1 MGAAGYNLGYLLH
14 IQKNIVA
21 SLNASEAAELQRNLA
36 ELDSFEQLNSRLRAS
51 IPKYESWIAEQ
62 IRNGANEL
70 QLSISYP
77 PPRPLDLSPTIA
89 RISSLLCRVT
99 PEVSALQDRLLEE
112 MFNPS
117 GALSNYLKNLSDS
130 DKVLF
135 LSALINNNADNIY
148 LILKNAPGL
157 AEVPAEQLKQI
168 IYHKSA
174 MEVANYGAFTN
185 TLVANMIA
193 KICQPADGAPALTQD
208 KTMAL
213 FEKAMRGISD
223 HDLPLPIKKNICQ
236 YLFSALSSSIGIRTP
251 LQAAGQLHYS
261 TSSTDRIKRPAI
273 DWLDYLLVTNKT
285 LIDEMTPAKKHEL
298 QNALDRYDGITRN
311 NTLATGPH
319 EITDSTTAVS
329 RIYELL
335 CREPAEI
342 NIARVSIDVAL
353 KDGPNSPL
361 SRYLSNLPTEKK
373 AKLISA
379 LISNDRDILGN
390 MLSEIPTLAA
400 IDKERLNQVA
410 ESGRLEYFLNPT
422 VVTLIKML
430 VEPADGQTA
439 SPAKRILLL
448 ERAIGNVPDGFISTS
463 MKKTLYAQILP
474 PHELQLLDYAYHE
487 TAKIITTVE
496 AQKHTGKISPTKYKT
511 AIQAELDYSEF
522 ILLTLGV
529 LKDVLHNDSPSGA
542 SSIQKA
548 ELNHIRRLYM
558 ARDYENAIT
567 KINEFC
573 VNHREAI
580 GGALADT
587 ITLRSPRLNEVNR
600 SKNYPRRFFETR
612 LGQTFLG
619 QAVELERINRICL
632 AITGVR
638 FETDGITPGSPEAAQ
653 VVKDA
658 VSAVIDF
665 CQPPHYAREEMHH
678 RYKELSAQSEFFRD
692 RVKTYRPGFHHK
704 SLAGSPTALSS
715 PSIHSRN
722 RGVMV
727 SNQPSF
733 GDEITQQDYINKTTD
748 KIGSSAPYS
757 PLARRSAFAGNISGH
772 AYGMVARLEKYMQL
786 NRSSPTLEDDVNHF
800 IKAFM
805 SDYTSRGSHSFF
817 EVFDAFNEPAVL
829 RIFAD
834 CGVRL
839 NLEWSDELLEQ
850 VTNASQDYT
859 AALVLRRTTHTSLS
873 ESLATHGSMPPL
885 HRAAYKG
892 NKVIVEQLLNSGQD
906 PNESEP
912 KDHNTPLHVAAMQ
925 NHPHAVKILLSH
937 PHIEVN
943 KKRADGM
950 TPLHL
955 AVKSGH
961 LAIAHQLLHAEFA
974 PANPNILDNSEET
987 PLLIAVRAGRRDLV
1001 ELLLKEGADP
1011 NVGKSPLLEAFKK
1024 GDTSLAM
1031 LILEHGGNPNVTNND
1046 GMTALHLVIENPAL
1060 EQRKLV
1066 QLLLQK
1072 GAINTED
1079 TTATTP
1085 LRMAIAAGLAE
1096 ISTDIL
1102 LSMNRSELTA
1112 ADKMAILSNKA
1123 LPKALA
1129 ACCSIQ
1135 IMESTTRKMEL
1146 LSRTLHRENAL
1157 GEVLYSEPIPASM
1170 FAPKRFNGQ
1179 PVTGSVDTLM
1189 RAHSA
1194 DVRTLEA
1201 PAPEMG
1207 PELGAPY
1214 RE

>member
-1 MGAAGYNLGYLLH
+1 MGAARYNLGYLLH

-21 SLNASEAAELQRNLA
+21 SLNASETAELQQNLA
-36 ELDSFEQLNSRLRAS
+36 ELETLERFNYDLQLSLPR
-51 IPKYESWIAEQ
+51 YESWIAEQ
-62 IRNGANEL
+62 IRNGADEVPL
-70 QLSISYP
+70 KASYP
-77 PPRPLDLSPTIA
+77 PPRPLDLSPTVA
-89 RISSLLCRVT
+89 RISSLICRVT
-99 PEVSALQDRLLEE
+99 PAAGSLQDRLLLEVI
-112 MFNPS
+112 NPS
-117 GALSNYLKNLSDS
+117 GVLSSYLKNLSES

-135 LSALINNNADNIY
+135 LSALINNNAENIY

-157 AEVPAEQLKQI
+157 AGIPAEQLKQI
-168 IYHKSA
+168 IYHRNA
-174 MEVANYGAFTN
+174 MAIATFGAFTN
-185 TLVANMIA
+185 PFITQLIGR
-193 KICQPADGAPALTQD
+193 ICQPADGEPALTED

-213 FEKAMRGISD
+213 FEKAMKGISD
-223 HDLPLPIKKNICQ
+223 NDLPLPIKKNICQ
-236 YLFSALSSSIGIRTP
+236 YIFTALGPTIKINNF
-251 LQAAGQLHYS
+251 LEAAGQIHYS
-261 TSSTDRIKRPAI
+261 SISTGRIKRPAV

-298 QNALDRYDGITRN
+298 QKALERYDGIIRN
-311 NTLATGPH
+311 HTFATSPQ
-319 EITDSTTAVS
+319 EAIDSTAAAN

-342 NIARVSIDVAL
+342 NTVRVSIDAAL

-361 SRYLSNLPTEKK
+361 GIYLRNLPTEKK

-379 LISNDRDILGN
+379 LISNDRDILRT
-390 MLSEIPTLAA
+390 MLSEIPALAT

-439 SPAKRILLL
+439 TPAKRILLL
-448 ERAIGNVPDGFISTS
+448 ERAIGNVPDGFITTS
-463 MKKTLYAQILP
+463 LKKNLYAQILP
-474 PHELQLLDYAYHE
+474 PDEAELIDYAYHE
-487 TAKIITTVE
+487 TTKIITATE
-496 AQKHTGKISPTKYKT
+496 ANKYTGKISPTKYKT
-511 AIQAELDYSEF
+511 AIQAELDHSEF

-529 LKDVLHNDSPSGA
+529 LKDALNNGEPLAMNSA
-542 SSIQKA
+542 QKV
-548 ELNHIRRLYM
+548 ELNNIRRLYM

-587 ITLRSPRLNEVNR
+587 ITLRSTRLNEVDR

-619 QAVELERINRICL
+619 QGVELERINRICL

-638 FETDGITPGSPEAAQ
+638 FETGGITPGSPEVAQ
-653 VVKDA
+653 IVKDA
-658 VSAVIDF
+658 VSAVSDF
-665 CQPPHYAREEMHH
+665 SQPPHYAPEAMYH
-678 RYKELSAQSEFFRD
+678 RYKELVTQSDFYRN
-692 RVKTYRPGFHHK
+692 RGKIYRPGFYDK
-704 SLAGSPTALSS
+704 AQAALSS
-715 PSIHSRN
+715 PTIHSRN

-733 GDEITQQDYINKTTD
+733 GDEITQQDYINKTAD
-748 KIGSSAPYS
+748 KTGSLGPYS
-757 PLARRSAFAGNISGH
+757 PLARRSAFAGDLSGH
-772 AYGMVARLEKYMQL
+772 AYGMVAKLEKYMQL

-859 AALVLRRTTHTSLS
+859 TALVLRRTTHTNLS

-950 TPLHL
+950 TALHL

-1129 ACCSIQ
+1129 TCCSIQ

-1170 FAPKRFNGQ
+1170 FTPKRFNGQ

-1194 DVRTLEA
+1194 DVRSLEA

-1207 PELGAPY
+1207 PELGVP
-1214 RE
+1214 